1 MTQSVAAQSAQK
13 TQSLRKMGLLRVL
26 LVNQE
31 QCLTMRGPSV
41 VNFFKAI
48 IFNSKGN
55 FTLLMT
61 PNFRTA
67 VMILKQLFE
76 FGASLGSFIKL
87 ESMSHKRQNEHKKS
101 HDCCVSAFTLE
112 RFVASKLLRFLPTDW
127 Q

>member
-1 MTQSVAAQSAQK
+1 MSNDARIK
-13 TQSLRKMGLLRVL
+13 CGK
-26 LVNQE
+26 
-31 QCLTMRGPSV
+31 
-41 VNFFKAI
+41 FFKAI

-55 FTLLMT
+55 FTLLMN

-112 RFVASKLLRFLPTDW
+112 RFVASKLLRFCRLTGYKFFS
-127 Q
+127 